1 MKICF
6 PSKFILIFFLRAFGL
21 NQHKD
26 STETLLRQLIHKKI
40 IDLDI
45 VLQTYT
51 SGVLNISV
59 QSVKTLET
67 TLKHSHFAKLDS
79 SEKSK
84 LMNSVL
90 NLQNLKDYDYLS
102 HPLTARFL
110 VNLILK
116 QWPNIE
122 FDKEIEEKISDKY
135 SDIKD
140 VYFKSILEK
149 NVYSPNNGDKKDV
162 IQQTFN
168 LDLKTF
174 EIFTNIIRNFVDTIN
189 SQSIEQLLN
198 VVVLLINVTSFMYEY
213 KIFEETVINN
223 SLMMKLIE
231 RILNYGALKKF
242 QFYQSKSDREVK
254 RLLECIMTLD
264 KIFIYNNNSVLSS
277 KIKEI
282 IPFDL
287 LKTLVGV
294 LNDLQEGQ

>member
-116 QWPNIE
+116 QWPNVE
-122 FDKEIEEKISDKY
+122 CNKEIEEKTPDKY

-162 IQQTFN
+162 IQPTFN

-198 VVVLLINVTSFMYEY
+198 VVVLLINITSFMYEY